1 MKPMIQTW
9 IFLTVLA
16 TIALLVAR
24 FAQPGRF
31 ALELDVYILVV
42 GGLALLEVVM
52 ATRQAYPRAGR
63 SALAEALDRQPPG
76 PLRPPEL
83 ERLERELTLGSSTAF
98 DLHYRL
104 RPTLREIADERLAA
118 RGLRLDGGGAA
129 VEQAL
134 GEELWE
140 LVRPDREPPVK
151 RFAPGISPPA
161 AARVV
166 ERNRNRALQ
175 AGIVVER
182 GTCWILSHSL
192 RALEHLQHL
201 HPRLDSGGRYTVAA
215 RLPAP
220 GRYEVVA
227 DFVPDDIGM
236 RELPRCAALP
246 RRYWNCR
253 FVHWPKQKLKLG
265 IQLKSQFPP
274 EANFQR
280 EQHTPTRESCHHS

>member
-52 ATRQAYPRAGR
+52 ATRQAYPRAAR

-129 VEQAL
+129 VEEAL
-134 GEELWE
+134 GQELWE

-166 ERNRNRALQ
+166 ER
-175 AGIVVER
+175 
-182 GTCWILSHSL
+182 
-192 RALEHLQHL
+192 LETL
-201 HPRLDSGGRYTVAA
+201 
-215 RLPAP
+215 
-220 GRYEVVA
+220 
-227 DFVPDDIGM
+227 
-236 RELPRCAALP
+236 
-246 RRYWNCR
+246 
-253 FVHWPKQKLKLG
+253 
-265 IQLKSQFPP
+265 
-274 EANFQR
+274 
-280 EQHTPTRESCHHS
+280 